1 MKQVSELT
9 REQLEEIAVR
19 IRDILWQ
26 DPVTGE
32 LDPGRSWCVE
42 TLERVSG
49 VIEDAGLKPGADTAA
64 APAGDPDRIDP
75 GDADRAARA
84 APGRA
89 PMVEEPE
96 DDRSLLEIIPA
107 ALAGYPGT
115 TASLADGSALDVRLA
130 DGDAYRI
137 TLDGL
142 GEDEGD
148 PIGGGPMSAGYRR
161 PDRIADHAT
170 LLDAVLHALAGSP
183 LRGHITGLTT
193 DGDGDDCEAMFRLR
207 GAPVVL
213 KVR

>member
-9 REQLEEIAVR
+9 REQLE
-19 IRDILWQ
+19 DI
-26 DPVTGE
+26 V
-32 LDPGRSWCVE
+32 GRSATSSGGTRSPASSIPSGRGAWRRI
-42 TLERVSG
+42 ERVSG

-96 DDRSLLEIIPA
+96 VDRSLLEIIPA